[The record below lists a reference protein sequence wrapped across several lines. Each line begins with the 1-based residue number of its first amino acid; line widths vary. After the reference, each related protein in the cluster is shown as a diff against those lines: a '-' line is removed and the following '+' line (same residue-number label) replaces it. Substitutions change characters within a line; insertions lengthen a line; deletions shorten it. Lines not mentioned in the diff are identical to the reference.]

1 MNLKRLFVTR
11 LGPVNSLGFLSNPD
25 GTDRVRR
32 LATKLDCIHRFN
44 NPEETIV
51 LRTECPLGVLSTENA
66 AKWLVGSL
74 HAKLV
79 IKCSPELF
87 DVRDVDAA
95 LRLLQ
100 PSTPTS
106 RTSSSSLTRK
116 CPDVCRTSL
125 EDKRFPSTAF
135 RRLLSNTVKD
145 ISSTATRGTCVAI

>member
-1 MNLKRLFVTR
+1 MNLQRLFIVH
-11 LGPVNSLGFLSNPD
+11 LGPVNSRGFLSNPD

-32 LATKLDCIHRFN
+32 LATRLDRIHRFN

-79 IKCSPELF
+79 IKCWPELF

-95 LRLLQ
+95 LRLLTTEYSDFENVIVVINKEMSGRLPHEFGRQ
-100 PSTPTS
+100 AFSVDSFPSAP
-106 RTSSSSLTRK
+106 
-116 CPDVCRTSL
+116 L
-125 EDKRFPSTAF
+125 EYGQGYFIDRDKR
-135 RRLLSNTVKD
+135 
-145 ISSTATRGTCVAI
+145 TCVAI